1 MSRRRGAVLFGTVVL
16 LLHFFLGEFILTHRQ
31 QAEVRGRGGKRRR
44 RRKGR
49 SRWEETNV
57 RCDKCFGAGKRG
69 ERQESGV
76 RNGIRWADRTT
87 GRQLQQR
94 PLIPHHLSP
103 VFQSDS
109 DLEASHLV
117 LLTQTP
123 FHNLSQALHK
133 LSFPPSL
140 FSCRLFVFV
149 ASWHLR

>member
-44 RRKGR
+44 RKGR

-69 ERQESGV
+69 ERQESGG